1 MSTFEH
7 TPRSSLQV
15 TLSVLKALF
24 IRDALQRTMAE
35 RFSWFWV
42 LVEPI
47 SHILVFVGIRGVLG
61 SSGLISGAE
70 FIPWLVVGLMT
81 FFVFREGFVRS
92 IGAINANKALYSY
105 RQVKPVD
112 TVIARALVE
121 GLLKSLIFILLI
133 IGFQLIGVNLLPAD
147 PLMAIFL
154 WLVAWMLG
162 LAAGLF
168 FSVANALVL
177 EVGIVVNVMT
187 LPLYFLSGVMIPL
200 NFLPHDLLQYLML
213 NPLIHLIEL
222 MRSSFFDGYR
232 PINNLDLTY
241 VMWWVLIVM
250 ALGLVMHLR
259 YEYRVKAS

>member
-7 TPRSSLQV
+7 KPRTSLQV
-15 TLSVLKALF
+15 TFSVLKALF

-35 RFSWFWV
+35 RFSWFWI

-47 SHILVFVGIRGVLG
+47 SHIIVFVGIRGIMG
-61 SSGLISGAE
+61 GSGLIAGAE

-81 FFVFREGFVRS
+81 FFVFREGFLKS
-92 IGAINANKALYSY
+92 IGAINSNKALYSY

-121 GLLKSLIFILLI
+121 GLLKSLIFVLLI
-133 IGFQLIGVNLLPAD
+133 IGFELLGANLLPAD
-147 PLMAIFL
+147 PLSVIFL
-154 WLVAWMLG
+154 WLLAWMLG

-200 NFLPHDLLQYLML
+200 NFLPHNLLQYLMY
-213 NPLIHLIEL
+213 NPLVHLIEL
-222 MRSSFFDGYR
+222 MRLAFFENYR
-232 PINNLDLTY
+232 PINNLDLMY
-241 VMWWVLIVM
+241 VMWWVLITM
-250 ALGLVMHLR
+250 ALGLAMHLR
-259 YEYRVKAS
+259 FEYRVKAA